1 MINENFFIGVPVR
14 YKDFCL
20 VYPPT
25 VQDVIAN
32 ENFWKF
38 YRILTIS
45 QEDVEDEYFKG
56 NYSIDKKIPTPFE
69 YFLASCYNQ
78 KEFEKLANLSF
89 EFFTK
94 QKINFLYREKAL
106 IIGDIEEIVPKL
118 ENIDELKLFK
128 EEDFFEFQ
136 NLIRQSI
143 GDDPAEPYNDKLHPK
158 IRQMK
163 AKARERDKIKSK
175 KKGMSTLTLLSSI
188 CCMGIGINPLNIGQ
202 LSYAAMK
209 ILLQRYQEKE
219 KYDIDIKSI
228 LAGADS
234 KKIKPQYWIKN
245 LEDGG
250 K

>member
-1 MINENFFIGVPVR
+1 M
-14 YKDFCL
+14 
-20 VYPPT
+20 
-25 VQDVIAN
+25 
-32 ENFWKF
+32 
-38 YRILTIS
+38 
-45 QEDVEDEYFKG
+45 
-56 NYSIDKKIPTPFE
+56 
-69 YFLASCYNQ
+69 
-78 KEFEKLANLSF
+78 
-89 EFFTK
+89 
-94 QKINFLYREKAL
+94 
-106 IIGDIEEIVPKL
+106 PKL